1 MTATLETRIKI
12 SMNESKAIGSFND
25 ILSGLFTPQEIRLDC
40 SQANK
45 GVDNYHID
53 IELSPSFVQ
62 KTSELIETQVKRIV
76 TGNKLSSGNSAEF
89 GVFRGEYADMMKV
102 TLHRCKTDL
111 TPGQVKILQF
121 AVVKFVLQEIRNA
134 LAKYGEELEV
144 AQGQQKYAGSRNLLT
159 TQEKIIWFRKF
170 RNEFQFR
177 VSRLMFRQM
186 QRVDNNHLKK
196 LRAQVLGDDLIE
208 AVHILYNP
216 LLFARTP
223 QDPVVLLE
231 YYFLWPT
238 HEANFENLNSSLE
251 ALLARL
257 LPECK
262 FTPLKDDRVTPATHA
277 EVYDELGGFFAAQ
290 QMLGASE
297 DQKESISENFC
308 WLDYPGNIR
317 LLFDEQIL
325 DDYLQKLKEEKG
337 LKAQWGLKSDI
348 KKLLRIVQEIRK
360 KITTSQE
367 LKQMQASYTLKDR
380 ITHQEFLLVSVE
392 DAVSATAGLN
402 AAKIIAAI
410 DATKEG
416 APALT
421 LKLEDLGSEFERS
434 YRGNEN
440 ELVLRILTDISRYR
454 LHLKYY
460 RFAHRVF
467 NRISVVSGEEELR
480 LARAGGQLLKLMN
493 SEEMAQADNS
503 EPEIIHHAILKAD
516 VRGSTTVTQELVR
529 QGLNPA
535 SYFSLRFFD
544 PINERLKTYG
554 AVKVFIEG
562 DAVILGTYEYA
573 NNPTEWYS
581 VSRAC
586 GMAKEMLDIITSKN
600 SDSVKTGLPSLE
612 IGIGICYSNE
622 NPLFLFDEGRPI
634 MISSAIGDADR
645 MSSCSWKLR
654 HTFDSGDFNVEVLEI
669 DHEDE
674 ARGEK
679 GQDFIRY
686 NVNGILLDDAAFSKL
701 KTEVNLSQLNVRSGN
716 KSETVYV
723 GRFPDMLGKER
734 SLVIREGVVGLWKGD
749 EVVANPGSTAV
760 FYEVLQNTKFANEV
774 INLAETQSS

>member
-1 MTATLETRIKI
+1 
-12 SMNESKAIGSFND
+12 MNESKAIGSFND

-144 AQGQQKYAGSRNLLT
+144 AQGQQKYTGSRNLLT

-760 FYEVLQNTKFANEV
+760 FYEVLQNTKFANEI

>member
-1 MTATLETRIKI
+1 
-12 SMNESKAIGSFND
+12 MNESKAIGSFND

-40 SQANK
+40 SQAKK

-238 HEANFENLNSSLE
+238 LEADFENLNSSLE

-337 LKAQWGLKSDI
+337 LKAQWDLKSDI

-760 FYEVLQNTKFANEV
+760 FYEVLQNTKFANEI

>member
-177 VSRLMFRQM
+177 VSRLMLRQM

-238 HEANFENLNSSLE
+238 LEADFENLNSSLE

-337 LKAQWGLKSDI
+337 LKAQWDLKSDI

-760 FYEVLQNTKFANEV
+760 FYEVLQNTKFANEI